1 MFGKDLRKVWSRYK
15 GVKRTNRHK
24 ERKKNSSSFKNSPRL
39 WRVKKERR
47 KFLPKRLMIFS
58 PLFLDLFENFYLY
71 YLPSWFLQLMFIY
84 LLEIFHFP
92 VNIGRSFF
100 DNLWYL
106 LCIALIHILFI
117 ARYYLVLYK

>member
-1 MFGKDLRKVWSRYK
+1 MFGIDLRKVWSRYK

-24 ERKKNSSSFKNSPRL
+24 ERKKNSSFKNSPRL
-39 WRVKKERR
+39 WRVKKEQR